1 MLTLVAVVGILAQ
14 ADANQQWLSKLATAE
29 HLLREVSTGEDEAA
43 LNCTSRIP
51 NRADIEALAAA
62 LVSYENGNR
71 FYQSALFLQAG
82 KCYEHGLEVFVRK
95 LGPAHRLSVELA
107 LQLSSTYL
115 EMDQVSKAAAVLG
128 RHLIAEDRLSPKDR
142 AALLADWG
150 SVLMNQG
157 RLAEAETSFR
167 EALEVFEADTDIPS
181 RERTLIALSNL
192 SGVFLETRRIQ
203 DAVAT
208 IERARSVLAT
218 LPDLAPQLK
227 VKTLGN
233 IAFVYAV
240 MKTQPGKADE
250 LFRAAIQAC
259 EQAFGRDHFLLGP
272 ILVNYAEFL
281 RAERRKN
288 EAKAVEKR
296 GKAIQT
302 AFARENLVD
311 HTVDVRTLR

>member
-1 MLTLVAVVGILAQ
+1 MLTLIAVVGILAQ

-29 HLLREVSTGEDEAA
+29 HLLREVSTSEGDSA
-43 LNCTSRIP
+43 LNRTSRIP
-51 NRADIEALAAA
+51 DCADVEALAAA
-62 LVSYENGNR
+62 LVAYESGNR

-82 KCYEHGLEVFVRK
+82 KSYKHGLEVFVRK
-95 LGPAHRLSVELA
+95 LGPAHRLSVDLA

-115 EMDQVSKAAAVLG
+115 EMDRVSKAAVVLR
-128 RHLIAEDRLSPKDR
+128 RHLNAQDRLSSKDR

-150 SVLMNQG
+150 YVLMNRGQ
-157 RLAEAETSFR
+157 LAEAETSFR
-167 EALEVFEADTDIPS
+167 EALEVFEADTDIHS

-192 SGVFLETRRIQ
+192 CGVYLETRRIQ

-218 LPDLAPQLK
+218 LHDAAPQLK

-233 IAFVYAV
+233 IAFVYAA

-259 EQAFGRDHFLLGP
+259 EEAFGRDHFLLGP

-296 GKAIQT
+296 GRAIQT

-311 HTVDVRTLR
+311 HTVDVRALR